1 MKNTETTEE
10 KEIMKLYKTVSPLVE
25 IMKSHYQKEINI
37 EGLEPALT
45 ADIIEIVQ
53 IENKRVVEEVI
64 EKVKKINTV
73 IGAYDKTAQD
83 VKKDIIKLLKN
94 K

>member
-37 EGLEPALT
+37 EGLKPALT